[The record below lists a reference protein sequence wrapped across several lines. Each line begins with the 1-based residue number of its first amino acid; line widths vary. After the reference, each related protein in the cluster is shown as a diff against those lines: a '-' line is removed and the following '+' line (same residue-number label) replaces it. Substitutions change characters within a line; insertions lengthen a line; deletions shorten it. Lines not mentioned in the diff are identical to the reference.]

1 MFFASTM
8 VMVTVALVMAVI
20 VTNIYAKKDTPQRCP
35 EWSIRLASRFYPAH
49 FLPARP
55 RPRPS
60 AFKFDYPSG
69 GGGGGGG
76 GSRRHGVSETLAIT
90 DTDLDSA
97 GCICCCLCHG
107 NHRRDPEAGG
117 GGDGRARGLTIDALR
132 ESFDFERSEAEW
144 RMLAKFTDRVFFWLF
159 VAMST
164 CTHTTL
170 FLQMVPETRSVVN

>member
-35 EWSIRLASRFYPAH
+35 EWSIRLASRFYPTH

-55 RPRPS
+55 RSRLSPVKFGYPS
-60 AFKFDYPSG
+60 AGSA
-69 GGGGGGG
+69 GGGG
-76 GSRRHGVSETLAIT
+76 GSRRHVSETLAIT

-117 GGDGRARGLTIDALR
+117 GGAGLQLATIDALR

-144 RMLAKFTDRVFFWLF
+144 RMVAKFTDRVFFWLF

-170 FLQMVPETRSVVN
+170 FLQMVPETRGNVN